1 MEAKMDNLLLFL
13 LSKAQYKLTNYL
25 KLQFKAQGID
35 ISPGQMGI
43 LFLLDQQDLRSMSE
57 LSRILEIDNSA
68 ITRLVD
74 RLEKS
79 GLVLRQAN
87 PQDRRQYLIGIT
99 DKGMQQTVK
108 AKIISNAANDKIK
121 EGFSALEIE
130 VFARVMASFDDKFG
144 SQSRIKKKSD

>member
-1 MEAKMDNLLLFL
+1 MDNRLLFL

-25 KLQFKAQGID
+25 KLQFKAQGVN

-87 PQDRRQYLIGIT
+87 PQDRRQYMIGIT
-99 DKGMQQTVK
+99 DKGIQQIEK
-108 AKIISNAANDKIK
+108 AKIISNAANEKIK

-144 SQSRIKKKSD
+144 SPTRMKKKPD